1 MAEVYEYLN
10 KNDNEEPDRLLKGII
25 KKFNLD
31 IFEAIR
37 LYDSWKDEYM
47 KSRFKVKENCRKPFR
62 IKKVGGE

>member
-1 MAEVYEYLN
+1 MDDVYEYLN
-10 KNDNEEPDRLLKGII
+10 KNDNEDPNRLLKAIV

-47 KSRFKVKENCRKPFR
+47 KSRCKVKENYRKPYR
-62 IKKVGGE
+62 IKKIGGE